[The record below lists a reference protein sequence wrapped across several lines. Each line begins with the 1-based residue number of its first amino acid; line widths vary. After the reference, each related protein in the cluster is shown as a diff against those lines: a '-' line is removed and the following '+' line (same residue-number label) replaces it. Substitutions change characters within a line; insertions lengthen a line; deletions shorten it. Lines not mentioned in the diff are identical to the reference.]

1 MRESVIEKY
10 LVKRCKEE
18 GWLCYKFSSPAQRGV
33 PDRIVCMPR
42 GTVVFVEVKQENG
55 VLSKLQEVCHEELLK
70 LGQFVTVVWSKEDV
84 DHFIKHWKANI
95 AWYQLSEEELHN
107 D

>member
-1 MRESVIEKY
+1 MRESAIEKY

-33 PDRIVCMPR
+33 PDRIVCLPK
-42 GTVVFVEVKQENG
+42 GAVIFVEVKQENG
-55 VLSKLQEVCHEELLK
+55 VLSKLQEACHKDLFK
-70 LGQFVTVVWSKEDV
+70 LGQLVTIIWSKEGV
-84 DHFIKHWKANI
+84 DQFIKFWKTNI
-95 AWYQLSEEELHN
+95 APYWLSREELHN